1 MLVYQ
6 DDSKIDIDSLS
17 GERWRPMLIQLTIVS
32 ALVAITVL
40 VHGVSLDI
48 IVRALRAIG
57 IETLNRWRFLSFSLI
72 VLAIFSAHLIEIWVW
87 AVFYFFIEEIPT
99 FETALYFS
107 TSLFTTVGYADL
119 TLSEEWRLLGSLESA
134 NGMILFGWSTAF
146 IFAVVHRI
154 YEHLYQPR

>member
-1 MLVYQ
+1 ML
-6 DDSKIDIDSLS
+6 S
-17 GERWRPMLIQLTIVS
+17 QLTIGS
-32 ALVAITVL
+32 ALVVVTVL

-48 IVRALRAIG
+48 ILRALRAIG
-57 IETLNRWRFLSFSLI
+57 METLIRWRLLSLSLL
-72 VLAIFSAHLIEIWVW
+72 VLAVFSAHLIEIWIW
-87 AVFYFFIEEIPT
+87 AVFYFFIDEIPT
-99 FETALYFS
+99 FKTALYFS
-107 TSLFTTVGYADL
+107 TSSFTTVGYGDL

>member
-1 MLVYQ
+1 ML
-6 DDSKIDIDSLS
+6 S
-17 GERWRPMLIQLTIVS
+17 QLTIGS
-32 ALVAITVL
+32 ALVVVTVL

-48 IVRALRAIG
+48 ILRALRAIG
-57 IETLNRWRFLSFSLI
+57 METLIRWRLLSLSLL
-72 VLAIFSAHLIEIWVW
+72 VLAVFSAHLIEIGIW

-99 FETALYFS
+99 FKTALYFS
-107 TSLFTTVGYADL
+107 TSSFTTVGYGDL

-146 IFAVVHRI
+146 IFTVIHRI

>member
-1 MLVYQ
+1 ML
-6 DDSKIDIDSLS
+6 S
-17 GERWRPMLIQLTIVS
+17 QLTIGS
-32 ALVAITVL
+32 ALVVVTVL

-57 IETLNRWRFLSFSLI
+57 METLIRWRLLSLSLL
-72 VLAIFSAHLIEIWVW
+72 VLAVFSAHLIEIWIW

-99 FETALYFS
+99 FKTALYFS
-107 TSLFTTVGYADL
+107 TSSFTTVGYGDL

-146 IFAVVHRI
+146 IFTVIHRI

>member
-1 MLVYQ
+1 ML
-6 DDSKIDIDSLS
+6 S
-17 GERWRPMLIQLTIVS
+17 QLTIGS
-32 ALVAITVL
+32 ALVVVTVL

-48 IVRALRAIG
+48 ILTALRAIG
-57 IETLNRWRFLSFSLI
+57 METLIRWRLLSLSLL
-72 VLAIFSAHLIEIWVW
+72 VLAVLSAHLIEIWIW

-99 FETALYFS
+99 FKTALYFS
-107 TSLFTTVGYADL
+107 TSSFTTVGYGDL

-146 IFAVVHRI
+146 IFTVIHRI

>member
-1 MLVYQ
+1 ML
-6 DDSKIDIDSLS
+6 S
-17 GERWRPMLIQLTIVS
+17 QLTIGS
-32 ALVAITVL
+32 ALVVVTVL

-48 IVRALRAIG
+48 ILRALRAIG
-57 IETLNRWRFLSFSLI
+57 METLIRWRLLSLSLL
-72 VLAIFSAHLIEIWVW
+72 VLAVFSAHLIEIWIW

-99 FETALYFS
+99 FKTALYFS
-107 TSLFTTVGYADL
+107 TSSFTTVGYGDL

-146 IFAVVHRI
+146 IFTVIHRI

>member
-1 MLVYQ
+1 ML
-6 DDSKIDIDSLS
+6 S
-17 GERWRPMLIQLTIVS
+17 QLTIGS
-32 ALVAITVL
+32 ALVVVTVL

-57 IETLNRWRFLSFSLI
+57 METLNRWRLLSLSLF
-72 VLAIFSAHLIEIWVW
+72 VLAVFSAHVIEIWIW
-87 AVFYFFIEEIPT
+87 AVFYFFIEEIST
-99 FETALYFS
+99 FKTALYFS
-107 TSLFTTVGYADL
+107 TSSFTTVGYGDL

-146 IFAVVHRI
+146 IFTVIHRI

>member
-1 MLVYQ
+1 ML
-6 DDSKIDIDSLS
+6 S
-17 GERWRPMLIQLTIVS
+17 QLTIGS
-32 ALVAITVL
+32 ALVVVTVL

-57 IETLNRWRFLSFSLI
+57 METLNRWRLLSLSLF
-72 VLAIFSAHLIEIWVW
+72 VLAVFSAHVIEIWIW

-99 FETALYFS
+99 FKTALYFS
-107 TSLFTTVGYADL
+107 TSSFTTVGYGDL
-119 TLSEEWRLLGSLESA
+119 TLSEEWRLLGSLEAA

-146 IFAVVHRI
+146 IFTVIHRI

>member
-1 MLVYQ
+1 ML
-6 DDSKIDIDSLS
+6 S
-17 GERWRPMLIQLTIVS
+17 QLTIGS
-32 ALVAITVL
+32 ALVVVTVL

-48 IVRALRAIG
+48 IIRALRAIR
-57 IETLNRWRFLSFSLI
+57 IETLARWRSLSFSLF
-72 VLAIFSAHLIEIWVW
+72 VLAIFSAHVIEIWIW

-146 IFAVVHRI
+146 IFEIVHRI
-154 YEHLYQPR
+154 YEHLHQPR

>member
-1 MLVYQ
+1 ML
-6 DDSKIDIDSLS
+6 S
-17 GERWRPMLIQLTIVS
+17 QLTIGS
-32 ALVAITVL
+32 ALVVVTVL

-48 IVRALRAIG
+48 ILTALRAIG
-57 IETLNRWRFLSFSLI
+57 METLIRWRLLSLSLL
-72 VLAIFSAHLIEIWVW
+72 VLAVFSAHLIEIWIW

-99 FETALYFS
+99 FKTALYFS
-107 TSLFTTVGYADL
+107 TSSFTTVGYGDL

-146 IFAVVHRI
+146 IFTVIHRI

>member
-1 MLVYQ
+1 ML
-6 DDSKIDIDSLS
+6 S
-17 GERWRPMLIQLTIVS
+17 QLTIVS
-32 ALVAITVL
+32 ALVAVTVL

-57 IETLNRWRFLSFSLI
+57 MKTLSRWRFLSLSLI
-72 VLAIFSAHLIEIWVW
+72 VLAIFSAHLIEIWIW
-87 AVFYFFIEEIPT
+87 AVFYFSIEEIPT

-146 IFAVVHRI
+146 IFEIVHRM
-154 YEHLYQPR
+154 YEHLHQPR